1 MRIRYC
7 FAVALLPVAAPA
19 YAQSADTAPPPAV
32 TVSGSAAIL
41 SDYRLRGISQT
52 DEHMAVQ
59 AGLTVA
65 HKSGVYVGAWASNL
79 AGWGTFGG
87 ANMELDLI
95 GGYKTKISPTGT
107 LDVGL
112 TWYMYPG
119 GANKTDYA
127 EPYVKLSGTTGPVSL
142 TAGAAYAPK
151 QQAIGKWY
159 DNGASAAAG
168 VYDHPGAKSDNLY
181 VWGDGAVAIHGT
193 PFTAKVHIGH
203 SWGMDGL
210 GPNATAPT
218 PTGDYWDW
226 SLGAD
231 TSWHNLTLGVAWI
244 DTNISNRDAAYLR
257 PSFSK
262 GQDGTGN
269 IAGSTALVSLT
280 AAF

>member
-19 YAQSADTAPPPAV
+19 YAQSTDTAPPPAV
-32 TVSGSAAIL
+32 TISGSAAIL

-142 TAGAAYAPK
+142 TAG
-151 QQAIGKWY
+151 
-159 DNGASAAAG
+159 
-168 VYDHPGAKSDNLY
+168 
-181 VWGDGAVAIHGT
+181 
-193 PFTAKVHIGH
+193 
-203 SWGMDGL
+203 
-210 GPNATAPT
+210 
-218 PTGDYWDW
+218 
-226 SLGAD
+226 
-231 TSWHNLTLGVAWI
+231 
-244 DTNISNRDAAYLR
+244 
-257 PSFSK
+257 
-262 GQDGTGN
+262 
-269 IAGSTALVSLT
+269 
-280 AAF
+280 